1 MQNSHRKHENISIMI
16 CIIGARQIENRNKK
30 TEKIDA
36 HDVISLYRSNE
47 YLRKKGNQLLLF

>member
-1 MQNSHRKHENISIMI
+1 MYLHCQIVIQNSQRKHENISIMI

-36 HDVISLYRSNE
+36 HDDI
-47 YLRKKGNQLLLF
+47 